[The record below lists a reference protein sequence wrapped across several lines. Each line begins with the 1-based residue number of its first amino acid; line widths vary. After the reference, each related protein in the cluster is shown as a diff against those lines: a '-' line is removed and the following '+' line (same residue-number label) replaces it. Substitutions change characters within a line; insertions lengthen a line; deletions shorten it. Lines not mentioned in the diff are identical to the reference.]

1 LKTIQVNPETRPDL
15 FYLPQDKLDANGQ
28 AIPILDA
35 EGVDTGKVEQEYTVK
50 AEVDKLTAVD
60 HDIVKRKS
68 AKGIAEFRSYDE
80 LTEIWH
86 EIDGKKF
93 KLADHAFYLEYLDGE
108 KWIRSKGSSTQID
121 EISVEAQ
128 DDIIRADVD
137 SETGKYTF
145 TLGKKGY
152 TIRGVWVIRRY
163 DVYDDCFDDLR
174 LDTSDYTGNIEDSD
188 WVDNVRT
195 LVFESKG
202 VKDKLV
208 VDPYLGVEEQS
219 TVINV
224 STTSAPFFELEFN
237 KDKGG
242 VIDIFYSGEGGAT
255 NYASSSYGLLCPY
268 YNGGYKYWGNDT
280 GTVDSMVIIEQSPI
294 RVVIKITTADGFGV
308 TGLNTEWY
316 LYVYSTGVIF
326 SDFKCINN
334 TSSSLGNSDFGML
347 LITDNTQYD
356 TSVPDHVSDN
366 NSTTSPTY
374 NTEFWYA
381 WFKSGN
387 PTIICGVL
395 ESTSNFTSGN
405 VEHDTLLD
413 FSYNRFGYAMSGNS
427 TTISIGEW
435 WRFKNILYIAGTSAT
450 ESTIEAD
457 IAEFHNIST
466 DLTTTGLP
474 ITDRNVPATINTT
487 SGFCADGAFHVTSD
501 SNNAGK
507 FTMDRARALFATVI
521 EDWPVMSGDP
531 SSPTE
536 HLLFWDKMDSIANGH
551 SPEEGTGTVTVSGS
565 QSLVDGVK
573 GDAVYSDTSAD
584 YFQIAT
590 SGNIEKEQG
599 TIEFYYIPNYT
610 GAPSHRCDLFLFE
623 LSPLFYVY
631 IDTSSFL
638 TFYCGGN
645 TTNFDGFTTDYCI
658 AGQPVHLKF
667 CWAEDSTDSLRW
679 IIINGKIKAFERVAA
694 LQTSLDTTG
703 QFAGRSSSS
712 RQIEGSLDNFKIYD
726 TPILPYGTFIPAN
739 IISGDVGYDMAHS
752 DILLYWGCENNI
764 TEISSKTV
772 TYPDS
777 DGFLSTDAKFIGT
790 KGFEVVGNGGRAI
803 MDCPAF
809 SDQEQGRVSLWY
821 KRTTTRGHL
830 WSIYIDDDNYIYGRI
845 ESDDDLSFRIRANG
859 TSYTT
864 YANTSG
870 EVLAADGWVFL
881 DFRWYSDG
889 LMRIFKNG
897 VECSYDAQITSRP
910 ESLVGTFDKFGVA
923 WEQQYNTYSSFGY
936 YDQVTITNNP
946 NTPQLWTA
954 NGKPLILP
962 DFKRS

>member
-1 LKTIQVNPETRPDL
+1 LKTTQINPKTRPDL
-15 FYLPQDKLDANGQ
+15 FYLPQDKLDAEGQ
-28 AIPILDA
+28 AIPILD
-35 EGVDTGKVEQEYTVK
+35 EDGVNTGKVEQEYTVK
-50 AEVDKLTAVD
+50 AIVDKLTAVD
-60 HDIVKRKS
+60 YDLVKRKS

-93 KLADHAFYLEYLDGE
+93 KLADHAFYLEYLDKE
-108 KWIRSKGSSTQID
+108 KWVRSKGSSTSID
-121 EISVEAQ
+121 EISIAAQ

-174 LDTSDYTGNIEDSD
+174 LDTSDYEGNIEDSD

-195 LVFESKG
+195 IVFENKG

-208 VDPYLGVEEQS
+208 VDPYLDVA
-219 TVINV
+219 TT
-224 STTSAPFFELEFN
+224 STTITCTFDSGDAVVWTISDEDAVLKEGNNPLRAVIHENYFEWTVYDTYMLRWQHDTGASTTGISLSGNTYCTDANKVQIGSYDYYFYPATSA
-237 KDKGG
+237 
-242 VIDIFYSGEGGAT
+242 
-255 NYASSSYGLLCPY
+255 
-268 YNGGYKYWGNDT
+268 NDT
-280 GTVDSMVIIEQSPI
+280 
-294 RVVIKITTADGFGV
+294 
-308 TGLNTEWY
+308 
-316 LYVYSTGVIF
+316 
-326 SDFKCINN
+326 
-334 TSSSLGNSDFGML
+334 
-347 LITDNTQYD
+347 
-356 TSVPDHVSDN
+356 
-366 NSTTSPTY
+366 NSTTLAAELADISITQ
-374 NTEFWYA
+374 NTGSAVTDRHWPGKIA
-381 WFKSGN
+381 SG
-387 PTIICGVL
+387 
-395 ESTSNFTSGN
+395 TSGAC
-405 VEHDTLLD
+405 
-413 FSYNRFGYAMSGNS
+413 Y
-427 TTISIGEW
+427 
-435 WRFKNILYIAGTSAT
+435 
-450 ESTIEAD
+450 
-457 IAEFHNIST
+457 
-466 DLTTTGLP
+466 
-474 ITDRNVPATINTT
+474 
-487 SGFCADGAFHVTSD
+487 DGAFHVKSD

-507 FTMDRARALFATVI
+507 FTIDRARALFATVI
-521 EDWPVMSGDP
+521 ENWKWMSGDP
-531 SSPTE
+531 ASPTTYDTCR
-536 HLLFWDKMDSIANGH
+536 LKCGDNAASSTVVAA
-551 SPEEGTGTVTVSGS
+551 TGTNANWEAVSDGGNSNTNTSGDHVDGASGS
-565 QSLVDGVK
+565 GLDTQNGTAYIDMSLTGHANAFFK
-573 GDAVYSDTSAD
+573 
-584 YFQIAT
+584 
-590 SGNIEKEQG
+590 
-599 TIEFYYIPNYT
+599 T
-610 GAPSHRCDLFLFE
+610 GAIKIGMQPQFAYNDAADQTLFH
-623 LSPLFYVY
+623 VY
-631 IDTSSFL
+631 IDANNYLMCWYDAGNDRFEFIVAWGGTTATVNL
-638 TFYCGGN
+638 TAHTADGTLQVWDTIWCAWDSDNNNIAIWNGRETDAGSN
-645 TTNFDGFTTDYCI
+645 TGTPSASNPSKFTIGAKQDRSLPSDFILDDVLT
-658 AGQPVHLKF
+658 LS
-667 CWAEDSTDSLRW
+667 DSIR
-679 IIINGKIKAFERVAA
+679 NH
-694 LQTSLDTTG
+694 
-703 QFAGRSSSS
+703 
-712 RQIEGSLDNFKIYD
+712 
-726 TPILPYGTFIPAN
+726 GTYIPAN
-739 IISGDVGYDMAHS
+739 IINGDVGYDMAHS

-764 TEISSKTV
+764 TEIGLKTV

-936 YDQVTITNNP
+936 YDQVTITSNP

-954 NGKPLILP
+954 NGKPLILT
-962 DFKRS
+962 DFKSEVS